1 MIKLNVW
8 RSHWV
13 RLLVA
18 FKAVYRAF
26 QEQLCE
32 RERAIHELERKM
44 EEKDRELHNIKLDN
58 EAVC

>member
-1 MIKLNVW
+1 LLLA
-8 RSHWV
+8 SHWLRIV
-13 RLLVA
+13 GCL
-18 FKAVYRAF
+18 KKTVYLTL

-44 EEKDRELHNIKLDN
+44 EEKDRELHKIKLDN

>member
-1 MIKLNVW
+1 
-8 RSHWV
+8 
-13 RLLVA
+13 LLL
-18 FKAVYRAF
+18 KKTVYLAL

-44 EEKDRELHNIKLDN
+44 EEKDRELHKIKLDN